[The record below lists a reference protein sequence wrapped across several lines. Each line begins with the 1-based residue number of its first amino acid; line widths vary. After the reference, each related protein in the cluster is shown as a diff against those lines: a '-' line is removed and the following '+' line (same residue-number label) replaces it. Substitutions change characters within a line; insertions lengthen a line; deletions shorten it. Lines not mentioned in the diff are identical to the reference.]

1 MSGLPPVLGRVGA
14 LALLLS
20 GVALVVFGVVLPFNA
35 RLSALEEDSRIAA
48 TAIERLSERV
58 RHRDRF
64 AERLA
69 AFEKQ
74 VSASEEHI
82 QAQTPAL
89 GAAVMQRLLTEA
101 AVQHGVHVDST
112 QVVPGAPAIGL
123 QRVVLR
129 ADIDG
134 PFRGIAALLHGLESG
149 LPYMF
154 IEAVDM
160 RASPG
165 VAPNEMED
173 PSLSVRIDVAA
184 VIVEPTS

>member
-1 MSGLPPVLGRVGA
+1 MSRLPPILGRVGA
-14 LALLLS
+14 LSLLLS
-20 GVALVVFGVVLPFNA
+20 VVALVVFGVVLPFNA
-35 RLSALEEDSRIAA
+35 RLAALEEDRRIAA

-58 RHRDRF
+58 RHRDQF

-74 VSASEEHI
+74 VSASDEHI
-82 QAQTPAL
+82 QAQTAAL

-101 AVQHGVHVDST
+101 AGRHGVHIDST
-112 QVVPGAPAIGL
+112 QVVPGPPATGL

-129 ADIDG
+129 AELEG
-134 PFRGIAALLHGLESG
+134 PFPGIAALLHGLESG

-154 IEAVDM
+154 IKAVDM

-165 VAPNEMED
+165 VAPGETED
-173 PSLSVRIDVAA
+173 PRLSVRIDVAA
-184 VIVEPTS
+184 FIVEPAS